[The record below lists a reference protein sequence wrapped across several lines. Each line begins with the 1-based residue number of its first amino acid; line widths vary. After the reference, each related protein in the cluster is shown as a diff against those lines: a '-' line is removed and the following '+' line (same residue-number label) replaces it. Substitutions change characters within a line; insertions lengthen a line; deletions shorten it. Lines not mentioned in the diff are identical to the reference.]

1 MHGAPIPASRLY
13 RLQSVNDVFT
23 LLLTLFSSLQ
33 ITRHLSPFVQKPVGP
48 WLKTFPKKVRPKSG
62 PHHVPCPQGVNNVA
76 NSCAYFRSILQMMD
90 RAPYYIVYP
99 FGTFAAVYLA
109 ICWTDAEDAKED
121 YEHRF

>member
-1 MHGAPIPASRLY
+1 MASGAFVRSRAVMARY
-13 RLQSVNDVFT
+13 DV
-23 LLLTLFSSLQ
+23 SPHMVKWWKGCKPDDGQ

-48 WLKTFPKKVRPKSG
+48 WLKTFPKK
-62 PHHVPCPQGVNNVA
+62 
-76 NSCAYFRSILQMMD
+76 MMD

>member
-1 MHGAPIPASRLY
+1 M
-13 RLQSVNDVFT
+13 
-23 LLLTLFSSLQ
+23 
-33 ITRHLSPFVQKPVGP
+33 
-48 WLKTFPKKVRPKSG
+48 KSG

-99 FGTFAAVYLA
+99 FGTLAAVYLA